1 MSSSM
6 LVDKNSPYCP
16 GCGHQ
21 SITLGLA
28 KALESLNIDPLD
40 VILVSDI
47 GCCGLIDP
55 MLACHTIHGLH
66 GRACALASGI
76 SLAID
81 NPKKKVIAI
90 QGDGG
95 ATIGIAHLLEA
106 ARRNFNLTLVV
117 NNNQIYGMTGG
128 QFSGLSSEAFQNDRG
143 LTESFTRPFDIVE
156 IAHKAGA
163 NYSARIIGKGDV
175 SEKLKTAISAKGFSL
190 IEILEVCP
198 SYGVQKYSDIEHLG
212 YLEKSFVNAFNPFT
226 LPTNSMKPLINR
238 SVNNVTSLFQH
249 KLSKNVKLILA
260 GSAGEGIQSAAELLA
275 KAAMYSGLHVTK
287 KGDYPITVGTGF
299 SVSELIFSPEEIY
312 YTGINEP
319 DAMLVI
325 SQNGFD
331 YVKTRI
337 GENTSV
343 IIDNAVHHE
352 PMNLLFTYD
361 FKAILGKKNAAICS
375 IGLWLLMNEPF
386 PFAAFEKA
394 VKESKHGEKLSA
406 VIERIKTIFDE
417 IKLHA

>member
-1 MSSSM
+1 MSASM
-6 LVDKNSPYCP
+6 LIDKNSPYCP

-21 SITLGLA
+21 SITLGIA
-28 KALESLNIDPLD
+28 KALESLNFDPLD
-40 VILVSDI
+40 VIVASDI

-66 GRACALASGI
+66 GRACALAAGI
-76 SLAID
+76 SIAID
-81 NPKKKVIAI
+81 NPNKKVIAI

-106 ARRNFNLTLVV
+106 ARRNFNLTLIV

-128 QFSGLSSEAFQNDRG
+128 QFSGLSNETFQNEHG
-143 LTESFTRPFDIVE
+143 LVDATRPFDIVE

-163 NYSARIIGKGDV
+163 NYAARIIAKGDIG
-175 SEKLKTAISAKGFSL
+175 EKLKTAFSTKGFSL

-226 LPTNSMKPLINR
+226 PAATSQKPLINR
-238 SVNNVTSLFQH
+238 DVNTETSNFNHNLD
-249 KLSKNVKLILA
+249 KNIKIILA

-319 DAMLVI
+319 DVLLVI

-331 YVKTRI
+331 YIKNRI
-337 GENTSV
+337 GENTSIV
-343 IIDNAVHHE
+343 IDNAVHHD
-352 PMNLLFTYD
+352 PMNIALSYD
-361 FKAILGKKNAAICS
+361 LKAIFGKKNAAICG

-386 PFAAFEKA
+386 PFASFEKA
-394 VKESKHGEKLSA
+394 VKESKHGEKLSP
-406 VIERIKTIFDE
+406 VLEKTKSIFEE

>member
-1 MSSSM
+1 M

-21 SITLGLA
+21 SITVGLA
-28 KALESLNIDPLD
+28 KALESLNYDPLD
-40 VILVSDI
+40 VIIVSDI

-76 SLAID
+76 SIAIE

-106 ARRNFNLTLVV
+106 ARRNFNLTLIV

-128 QFSGLSSEAFQNDRG
+128 QFSGLSNETFQSDRG
-143 LTESFTRPFDIVE
+143 IIDTARPFDIVE

-163 NYSARIIGKGDV
+163 NYSARIIAKGDTAD
-175 SEKLKTAISAKGFSL
+175 KLKTAISSKGFSL

-226 LPTNSMKPLINR
+226 LHETLQKPL
-238 SVNNVTSLFQH
+238 
-249 KLSKNVKLILA
+249 VKKDHAPIPSGFKDNLVSGIKIILA
-260 GSAGEGIQSAAELLA
+260 GSAGEGIQSAAELFA

-299 SVSELIFSPEEIY
+299 SVSELIFSPDEIY
-312 YTGINEP
+312 HTGINEP
-319 DAMLVI
+319 DVLLVI

-331 YVKTRI
+331 YVKNRI
-337 GENTSV
+337 GDKTSV
-343 IIDNAVHHE
+343 IIDNAIHYDQ
-352 PMNLLFTYD
+352 MNVSFTYD
-361 FKAILGKKNAAICS
+361 FKAIFGKKNATICS

-394 VKESKHGEKLSA
+394 VKESKHGEKLSP
-406 VIERIKTIFDE
+406 VIEKIKTVFDE
-417 IKLHA
+417 IKLDA

>member
-6 LVDKNSPYCP
+6 LIDKNSPYCP

-28 KALESLNIDPLD
+28 KALESLNYDPLD
-40 VILVSDI
+40 VIVASDI

-66 GRACALASGI
+66 GRACALAAGI
-76 SLAID
+76 SIAID
-81 NPKKKVIAI
+81 NPKKKIIAI

-106 ARRNFNLTLVV
+106 ARRNFNLTLIV
-117 NNNQIYGMTGG
+117 NNNLIYGMTGG
-128 QFSGLSSEAFQNDRG
+128 QFSGLSSETFQNDHG
-143 LTESFTRPFDIVE
+143 LIDATRPFDIVE

-163 NYSARIIGKGDV
+163 NYSGRIIAKGDIA
-175 SEKLKTAISAKGFSL
+175 EKLKPALSTKGFSL

-198 SYGVQKYSDIEHLG
+198 SYGVQKYSDIDQLG
-212 YLEKSFVNAFNPFT
+212 YLEKSFVNAFNPFALT
-226 LPTNSMKPLINR
+226 PTSQKHYIKIDALTEQTAFQ
-238 SVNNVTSLFQH
+238 NNLQRNI
-249 KLSKNVKLILA
+249 KIILA
-260 GSAGEGIQSAAELLA
+260 GSAGEGIQSSAELFA

-299 SVSELIFSPEEIY
+299 SVSELIFSPDDIF

-319 DAMLVI
+319 DVLIAI

-331 YVKTRI
+331 YIKNRI
-337 GENTSV
+337 GENTSIV
-343 IIDNAVHHE
+343 IDNAVHRDI
-352 PMNLLFTYD
+352 MNAALSYD
-361 FKAILGKKNAAICS
+361 LKAIFGKKNAAICG
-375 IGLWLLMNEPF
+375 IGLWILMNNPF
-386 PFAAFEKA
+386 PFSAFEKA
-394 VKESKHGEKLSA
+394 VKESKHGEKLSP
-406 VIERIKTIFDE
+406 VLEKTKAIFEE

>member
-1 MSSSM
+1 SSSM

-28 KALESLNIDPLD
+28 KALEKLNYDPLD
-40 VILVSDI
+40 VIVASDI

-66 GRACALASGI
+66 GRACALAAGI
-76 SLAID
+76 SIAID

-106 ARRNFNLTLVV
+106 ARRNFNLTLIV

-128 QFSGLSSEAFQNDRG
+128 QFSGLSNETFQNDHG
-143 LTESFTRPFDIVE
+143 LVDAVRPFDIVD

-163 NYSARIIGKGDV
+163 NYSARIIAKGDIA
-175 SEKLKTAISAKGFSL
+175 EKLKTALSTKGFSL

-198 SYGVQKYSDIEHLG
+198 SYGIQKYSDIEQLG

-226 LPTNSMKPLINR
+226 LQAASQKPFVIKEADSDAVEFNHRL
-238 SVNNVTSLFQH
+238 
-249 KLSKNVKLILA
+249 KKNIKIILA
-260 GSAGEGIQSAAELLA
+260 GSAGEGIQSAAELFA

-319 DAMLVI
+319 DVILVI

-331 YVKTRI
+331 YVKNRI
-337 GENTSV
+337 GEKTSIV
-343 IIDNAVHHE
+343 VDNAVRH
-352 PMNLLFTYD
+352 NQINIVLSYD
-361 FKAILGKKNAAICS
+361 LKAIFGKKNAAICS
-375 IGLWLLMNEPF
+375 IGLWILMNEPF

-394 VKESKHGEKLSA
+394 VKESKHGEKLS
-406 VIERIKTIFDE
+406 VVLDKTKTIFDE

>member
-1 MSSSM
+1 MSSSL

-28 KALESLNIDPLD
+28 KALESLNYDPLD
-40 VILVSDI
+40 VIVVSDI

-76 SLAID
+76 SIAVD
-81 NPKKKVIAI
+81 NPKKKIIAI

-106 ARRNFNLTLVV
+106 ARRNFNLTLIV

-128 QFSGLSSEAFQNDRG
+128 QFSGLSNETFQADHG
-143 LTESFTRPFDIVE
+143 LADAFTRPFDIVE

-163 NYSARIIGKGDV
+163 TYSGRVIAKGDV
-175 SEKLKTAISAKGFSL
+175 AEKLKVAISAKGFSL

-198 SYGVQKYSDIEHLG
+198 SYGVQKYSDIENLG
-212 YLEKSFVNAFNPFT
+212 YLEKSFVNANNVFT
-226 LPTNSMKPLINR
+226 LPKNSQKPLISREAKVDSETFNH
-238 SVNNVTSLFQH
+238 SVT
-249 KLSKNVKLILA
+249 KNIKLILA

-299 SVSELIFSPEEIY
+299 SVSELIFSPEEIF

-319 DAMLVI
+319 DVLLVI
-325 SQNGFD
+325 SQNGYD
-331 YVKTRI
+331 YVKNRI
-337 GENTSV
+337 GSNTSTL
-343 IIDNAVHHE
+343 IDNAVHYE
-352 PMNLLFTYD
+352 QANISFSYD
-361 FKAILGKKNAAICS
+361 FKAILGKKNAAIS
-375 IGLWLLMNEPF
+375 NIAFWLLMNEPF
-386 PFAAFEKA
+386 PFTAFEKT
-394 VKESKHGEKLSA
+394 VKESKHGEKLGA
-406 VIERIKTIFDE
+406 VLEKVKAIFDE